1 DVEVQA
7 LVDCIHALAIE
18 ALQDIVIFSVYQ
30 GEGVSEG
37 LKSVSLGL
45 ILQDISSTLKDQQ
58 VETITS
64 NIITQLS
71 QTLKAELRSS

>member
-1 DVEVQA
+1 M
-7 LVDCIHALAIE
+7 LAID

-58 VETITS
+58 VDTITS

-71 QTLKAELRSS
+71 QTYNAELRSS